1 MPGRKKIENV
11 VLKCKISIDGKS
23 GATYTLD
30 NVPLMCPDCFSTDVR
45 PNGTRE
51 LKETRHDA
59 YICRNPDCK
68 RKRKKTPRQFAA
80 HTSGFIKSLVNE
92 KIEEMVREIY
102 LDGSKA
108 KSVASSYGVSDTF
121 VSFLRDEVDE
131 AIENA
136 LVKDKLV
143 DEPTDDDKVSIDET
157 FFKIGKTKIYVIIT
171 RGYKTKKVL
180 GIHVSTTRK
189 ESDIRAS
196 FDEAQR
202 NTVSRINTITSDA
215 WGATRRM
222 VRGLMYPVTLIVHEH
237 KKPYDKAV
245 VERID
250 YNGENRIVTQVGI
263 KTDVFTRTGKREYRY
278 QTIIESTVKPAAKRP
293 GRPKGSKNKP
303 RKPSKKN
310 FRQGNEGKRGSTRF
324 SRMVKGDTSRYSRG

>member
-11 VLKCKISIDGKS
+11 VLKCKIFIEGKS

-30 NVPLMCPDCFSTDVR
+30 NVPLMCPDCLTTEVR
-45 PNGTRE
+45 PNGTRK
-51 LKETRHDA
+51 LKETRYDA
-59 YICRNPDCK
+59 YICKNPKCK
-68 RKRKKTPRQFAA
+68 RKRKKASRQFAA

-102 LDGSKA
+102 VNGSKA

-131 AIENA
+131 AIEKG
-136 LVKDKLV
+136 LVRDELV
-143 DEPTDDDKVSIDET
+143 DEPTDDDKVSMDET

-180 GIHVSTTRK
+180 GIHVSITRK
-189 ESDIRAS
+189 ESDMRAS

-215 WGATRRM
+215 WGATRKM
-222 VRGLMYPVTLIVHEH
+222 VRGLMYPVTLIVHKH
-237 KKPYDKAV
+237 NKPYDKAV
-245 VERID
+245 IERID
-250 YNGENRIVTQVGI
+250 YDNENRIVTQVGI
-263 KTDVFTRTGKREYRY
+263 KTDVFTRPGKREYRY
-278 QTIIESTVKPAAKRP
+278 QTIVESTVKPPAKKR

-303 RKPSKKN
+303 RNSSKKN
-310 FRQGNEGKRGSTRF
+310 IRRENGDKRASTR
-324 SRMVKGDTSRYSRG
+324 SSATGRRDTSRSSRE